1 MNGTLTRKLCAV
13 AAGAIISLALTGAD
27 AAAVPG
33 TALRPQGLPA
43 GAVPVTAYVV
53 DEQWQGKVTPIDTA
67 TNTKL
72 RTITAGAKP
81 TAIAITPDGKKA
93 YVANSRGDHV
103 TPINTV
109 TNRADKPIEV
119 GAGPG
124 YIAITPD
131 GKTAYVVNKTSGTV
145 TPIRTATGTALRAI
159 AVAAPRRRAYPDAIA
174 ITPDGKTAYVAFDG
188 GVTPISTATN
198 KAGKPIKAGSGPIAI
213 NPNSKTADVLNSV
226 YGAPGPV
233 PPIDTATNTALTA
246 ITVGINPDAIAI

>member
-13 AAGAIISLALTGAD
+13 AAGAITPLALTGAD

-33 TALRPQGLPA
+33 TALRPQALPA

-131 GKTAYVVNKTSGTV
+131 GKKADGANPRGDHVPPINTVTNRADKPIEVGAGPGYIAITPDGKTAYVVNKTSGTV
-145 TPIRTATGTALRAI
+145 TPIRTATRT
-159 AVAAPRRRAYPDAIA
+159 
-174 ITPDGKTAYVAFDG
+174 T
-188 GVTPISTATN
+188 
-198 KAGKPIKAGSGPIAI
+198 
-213 NPNSKTADVLNSV
+213 
-226 YGAPGPV
+226 
-233 PPIDTATNTALTA
+233 
-246 ITVGINPDAIAI
+246 